1 MTKTLNNAIIF
12 NTLYKNGRFTDHFQ
26 GIPVLKI
33 YLINCASN
41 SYQLLIHAGIY

>member
-12 NTLYKNGRFTDHFQ
+12 NTLYKMGVLRIIFR